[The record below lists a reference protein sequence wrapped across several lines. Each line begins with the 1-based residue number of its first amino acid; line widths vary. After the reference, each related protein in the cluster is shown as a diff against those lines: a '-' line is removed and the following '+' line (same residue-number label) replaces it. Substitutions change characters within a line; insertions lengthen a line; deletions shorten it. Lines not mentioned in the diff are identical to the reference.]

1 MEIQGK
7 IIAILPANSGVSKSG
22 NQWTS
27 QEYVLETQGNHKTK
41 MCFSVF
47 GEDRIKQFD
56 IKQGEEVIARFDI
69 DAHEYNGRWY
79 NKISVYN
86 INHVVQNKM
95 QHTPTASVPP
105 SPNLFPTEKPSDGAD
120 DLPF

>member
-47 GEDRIKQFD
+47 GEDRIRQFD

-86 INHVVQNKM
+86 INHVVQSK
-95 QHTPTASVPP
+95 QHTPNASVPP
-105 SPNLFPTEKPSDGAD
+105 SPPLFPTEKPNDGAD